1 AAGQDDGVLQETA
14 ERVFDEVEAALDRFE
29 LDKALQIAWE
39 LPKRVNK
46 YIDENAPWELHKQG
60 REAKLRTVLYNA
72 AEAIRLSGVLVAP
85 FLVHTPGRIW
95 AQLGLEAD
103 PAALR
108 WQEARRWGGLT
119 PGLAVNKSEPLF
131 PRIDLEEALE
141 GGAEAGARAAK
152 AGSGEAKAAG
162 APARGQAEAAG

>member
-1 AAGQDDGVLQETA
+1 AAKSANPRPAGRWSTPRCWCGSTAWTRCATSCCGRCPPAPTAPTRRRRWCGASTRTWPTTWATASSARCPCSSGSPAGALPSRPAGQDDGVLQETA

-85 FLVHTPGRIW
+85 
-95 AQLGLEAD
+95 
-103 PAALR
+103 
-108 WQEARRWGGLT
+108 
-119 PGLAVNKSEPLF
+119 
-131 PRIDLEEALE
+131 
-141 GGAEAGARAAK
+141 
-152 AGSGEAKAAG
+152 
-162 APARGQAEAAG
+162 